1 MSDTQALVLLL
12 ALVYLSDCVAWVRR
26 GAVAFRALGA
36 GDFRAALPSAFTGNA
51 RAGLVW
57 TNPLPPLGTLFVAES
72 WPLAFSPDALAS
84 VPGLELDPRA
94 PRVAQWHAKRWSEVG
109 EIRAVEKEL
118 WIDGRVFAR
127 ADTLHAARELARL
140 ADALRKAP
148 AARREALIDAAL
160 APGFD
165 VEAVTARATSF
176 AKATRALRIATN
188 ALFAFL
194 AVVLPLMLWRF
205 GILMTWPWLLAG
217 LVACLATVA
226 VLFWRAHRTLRP
238 DAKSARRRALALIA
252 LSPPEAVRALD
263 SLARPWLAGFD
274 PLAAAALLGEDA
286 RRELVRSILLDTRH
300 PLPPPVSAEPV
311 AVDCERW
318 FRARLLRER
327 ERAAQRLGLDPR
339 SLLAPPASDD
349 PSARGFCLRCELDH
363 AEAAGACSDCGAE
376 LAARA

>member
-36 GDFRAALPSAFTGNA
+36 SDFRAALPSAFTGNA

-57 TNPLPPLGTLFVAES
+57 ANPLPPLGTLFVAES
-72 WPLAFSPDALAS
+72 WPLAFSPDGLAS
-84 VPGLELDPRA
+84 VPGLELDRRA
-94 PRVAQWHAKRWSEVG
+94 PRVAQWYAKRWSDVG
-109 EIRAVEKEL
+109 DVRAIEKEI

-140 ADALRKAP
+140 ADTLRKAT

-165 VEAVTARATSF
+165 VEAVSARAASF
-176 AKATRALRIATN
+176 ASATRALRIATN
-188 ALFAFL
+188 ALFGFL
-194 AVVLPLMLWRF
+194 AVLVPSVLWRF

-217 LVACLATVA
+217 LVVGLATVA
-226 VLFWRAHRTLRP
+226 VLFWRAHRALRP
-238 DAKSARRRALALIA
+238 EAKAARRRALALIA

-274 PLAAAALLGEDA
+274 PLAVAALLREDA

-300 PLPPPVSAEPV
+300 PLPPPVSAEPL
-311 AVDCERW
+311 AIDCERW
-318 FRARLLRER
+318 FRARLLGER
-327 ERAAQRLGLDPR
+327 ERAANRLGLDPSR
-339 SLLAPPASDD
+339 LLAPPPTDD
-349 PSARGFCLRCELDH
+349 PTARGFCLRCELDH
-363 AEAAGACSDCGAE
+363 AQPSGACSDCGAE
-376 LAARA
+376 LAPRA